1 MKLTKPAEPRDGGDG
16 VPLVIPREAIYREK
30 RSAILLAAG
39 LFMIY
44 RLAITLAKVC

>member
-1 MKLTKPAEPRDGGDG
+1 MKVMKPAEPRDGGEG
-16 VPLVIPREAIYREK
+16 VPLVIPPEAIYREK